1 MRKRY
6 KIENWTECIWMKLCN
21 YCTWRVAQWWKH
33 SPPPMWSGVNA
44 ICGLSLV
51 LVLSFTL
58 RGFCWV
64 LQFSLPLKI
73 KQHSQTPIWLKNVR
87 QRTLHGC
94 ATHCTFKLLFIYL
107 LILLWLWTW
116 FLVGCLSHLSLLC
129 WPLNYQTFVYN
140 AKWRIKIPK
149 EKHQKKFKNNAK
161 LKRGS

>member
-33 SPPPMWSGVNA
+33 SPPPMWSGINA

-64 LQFSLPLKI
+64 LQFSLLLKI
-73 KQHSQTPIWLKNVR
+73 KQHFQTPIWLRMLDKEHYMDVLRLNCYSFTYQFYSKAFLWVLLSSFCSLQKLTR
-87 QRTLHGC
+87 PNSKMMWPQF
-94 ATHCTFKLLFIYL
+94 FKRWIVQS
-107 LILLWLWTW
+107 T
-116 FLVGCLSHLSLLC
+116 
-129 WPLNYQTFVYN
+129 
-140 AKWRIKIPK
+140 R
-149 EKHQKKFKNNAK
+149 
-161 LKRGS
+161 